1 MNANE
6 ALMHMRF
13 YLADSQ
19 KSKFSDDALLSALNL
34 AISITY
40 EMLVGYSST
49 MGRKNSIIAITD
61 GVGDLPSDFHS
72 TVLVED
78 SSGAPMI
85 PDYGKISPASGYYRI
100 VGNKIYTG
108 EESVVLQYNY
118 IPASLSTTS
127 DAIDCPNSLTNQ
139 LILIAVDIARGD
151 RASADGAI
159 FNMVRALA
167 SKTIPYVPDQKG
179 FNR

>member
-61 GVGDLPSDFHS
+61 GIGDLPSDFHS

-127 DAIDCPNSLTNQ
+127 DAIDCPNSLINQ
-139 LILIAVDIARGD
+139 LVLVAVDIARGD
-151 RASADGAI
+151 RASADEAI